1 MSPAR
6 NRRLALRRRS
16 NAAALRERRAARPER
31 ACSFLPPLRTPFV
44 QVLSIQ
50 SQRSNQ
56 HAPAHDIHTQPH
68 VSKRQLTPLVPS
80 LLRPPMGPS
89 RSARLRPLL
98 LALLLATPL
107 LAFPSPTPLSPL
119 QLERRQFSGGI
130 IGGILGTGSTTGT
143 TTGTTTAA
151 TTTGV
156 TTTAETT
163 TEATTSEYRA
173 VYWFLRGKR
182 GA

>member
-1 MSPAR
+1 
-6 NRRLALRRRS
+6 
-16 NAAALRERRAARPER
+16 
-31 ACSFLPPLRTPFV
+31 
-44 QVLSIQ
+44 
-50 SQRSNQ
+50 
-56 HAPAHDIHTQPH
+56 
-68 VSKRQLTPLVPS
+68 
-80 LLRPPMGPS
+80 MGPS

-119 QLERRQFSGGI
+119 QLERRQILGGI